1 MVGFIFG
8 IIFLIAG
15 IIAAVCLAQYKRIEK
30 TEEYVLDEEGNRV
43 RSSYGGYRTTTKETV
58 TKPLAKFSVV
68 SVVAGVFL
76 AILLT
81 FFGCIASIDTG
92 HVGIVKTFGKV
103 EDYTFDSGFHL
114 KAPWN
119 SVTQMDNRVQK
130 TTVELSCFSSDIQEV
145 TISYTV
151 NYQISK
157 TNAQNLYRDV
167 GTNYLETVVNPT
179 IQETVKTVV
188 ARYKAEGNEAEGTK
202 GLVKDRAEVAAEIE
216 ALLKV
221 NLDRYHIDVSS
232 TAIENM
238 DFTDSFTN
246 AVEAKAVAAQQK
258 LQAEIE
264 QQRLTMEAQ
273 KAAERAQI
281 EANAQKE
288 VNRINAE
295 AAAEV
300 AEIQAK
306 ADAEVAKISANAA
319 EYQGQ
324 KEAAI
329 ALQRLAAVNGW
340 TVVTNIEYIQV
351 TNKVL
356 NEETEDPDDYIDK
369 ITYEKQVTYTF
380 EKADGSA
387 VTPDELKIGTEKLI
401 EYYYTQTWNG
411 ELPDTYVGMD
421 GLFEILSSA
430 TTDKAAPSEGA
441 GSNP

>member
-15 IIAAVCLAQYKRIEK
+15 IVTAVCLAQHKRIEK

-81 FFGCIASIDTG
+81 FFGCIASVDTG
-92 HVGIVKTFGKV
+92 HVGIVRTFGKV

-114 KAPWN
+114 KAPWQ

-130 TTVELSCFSSDIQEV
+130 TTIELPCFSEDIQEV
-145 TISYTV
+145 NTVYTV

-157 TNAQNLYRDV
+157 ANAQDLYRDI
-167 GTNYLETVVNPT
+167 GTGYLETVVNPT
-179 IQETVKTVV
+179 IQESVKTIIAQYTAMELIESRSDV
-188 ARYKAEGNEAEGTK
+188 ASRIETLLAEKLAKYN
-202 GLVKDRAEVAAEIE
+202 
-216 ALLKV
+216 
-221 NLDRYHIDVSS
+221 IDVSS

-246 AVEAKAVAAQQK
+246 AVEAKVVAEQNK
-258 LQAEIE
+258 LKAEKE
-264 QQRLTMEAQ
+264 
-273 KAAERAQI
+273 
-281 EANAQKE
+281 NAQALEKAE
-288 VNRINAE
+288 NDKLIAIKNAE

-300 AEIQAK
+300 AKKAAE

-340 TVVTNIEYIQV
+340 TVVTNTEYIQV

-356 NEETEDPDDYIDK
+356 NEKTEDPDDYIDK
-369 ITYEKQVTYTF
+369 ITYEKQVTYAF
-380 EKADGSA
+380 KKADGSA
-387 VTPDELKIGTEKLI
+387 VTPRELKIGTEKLI
-401 EYYYTQTWNG
+401 EYYYTQAWNG
-411 ELPDTYVGMD
+411 QLPDTYVGMD

-430 TTDKAAPSEGA
+430 TMDKTAPSNGA

>member
-8 IIFLIAG
+8 IIFVIIG
-15 IIAAVCLAQYKRIEK
+15 IITGICLTCFKKTVE
-30 TEEYVLDEEGNRV
+30 TEEYVLDENQQPIRTA
-43 RSSYGGYRTTTKETV
+43 YGYRTTVKKTV
-58 TKPLAKFSVV
+58 KKPYAKYSVISYV
-68 SVVAGVFL
+68 GGAFL
-76 AILLT
+76 GILLT
-81 FFGCIASIDTG
+81 FFGCIASVSTG
-92 HVGIVKTFGKV
+92 NTGVVTTFGKV
-103 EDYTFDSGFHL
+103 ENYTLEAGFHL
-114 KAPWN
+114 KAPWHT
-119 SVTQMDNRVQK
+119 VTEMDNRVQK
-130 TTVELSCFSSDIQEV
+130 TTVELNCFSSDIQEV

-264 QQRLTMEAQ
+264 QQRLTMEAE
-273 KAAERAQI
+273 KAAARAQI
-281 EANAQKE
+281 EANAQAE

-295 AAAEV
+295 AAAKV
-300 AEIQAK
+300 AEIQAT
-306 ADAEVAKISANAA
+306 ADAKVAEISANAA

-324 KEAAI
+324 KDAAI
-329 ALQRLAAVNGW
+329 ALQRLASINGW
-340 TVVTNIEYIQV
+340 TV
-351 TNKVL
+351 K
-356 NEETEDPDDYIDK
+356 
-369 ITYEKQVTYTF
+369 
-380 EKADGSA
+380 
-387 VTPDELKIGTEKLI
+387 TEKIDDTHTKYTICYAGTDDPVGEEDLKLGAQRLI
-401 EYYYTQTWNG
+401 EYYYTQAWNG
-411 ELPDTYVGMD
+411 QLPDTYVGMD
-421 GLFEILSSA
+421 GLFEILASTATDSA
-430 TTDKAAPSEGA
+430 DSK
-441 GSNP
+441 N

>member
-1 MVGFIFG
+1 MTKTVKSVKKPYAKYSP
-8 IIFLIAG
+8 LAYIAG
-15 IIAAVCLAQYKRIEK
+15 A
-30 TEEYVLDEEGNRV
+30 
-43 RSSYGGYRTTTKETV
+43 
-58 TKPLAKFSVV
+58 
-68 SVVAGVFL
+68 FL
-76 AILLT
+76 GILLT
-81 FFGCIASIDTG
+81 FFGCITSVDTG

-114 KAPWN
+114 KAPWH
-119 SVTQMDNRVQK
+119 SVTEMDNRVQK

-188 ARYKAEGNEAEGTK
+188 ARYKAEGNETEGTK

-216 ALLKV
+216 AQLKV
-221 NLDRYHIDVSS
+221 NLARYHIDVSS

-258 LQAEIE
+258 LQAQIE
-264 QQRLTMEAQ
+264 QERLNMEAE

-281 EANAQKE
+281 EAAAQAE

-295 AAAEV
+295 AAAKV
-300 AEIQAK
+300 AEIQAE
-306 ADAEVAKISANAA
+306 ADAKVAEISANAA

-324 KEAAI
+324 KDAAI
-329 ALQRLAAVNGW
+329 ALQRLASINGW
-340 TVVTNIEYIQV
+340 IV
-351 TNKVL
+351 K
-356 NEETEDPDDYIDK
+356 
-369 ITYEKQVTYTF
+369 
-380 EKADGSA
+380 
-387 VTPDELKIGTEKLI
+387 TEKVDDTHTKYTVCYSDGTPVTEEDLEEGAKRLI
-401 EYYYTQTWNG
+401 EYYYTQAWDG
-411 ELPDTYVGMD
+411 KLPDTFVGD
-421 GLFEILSSA
+421 GDISSIII
-430 TTDKAAPSEGA
+430 
-441 GSNP
+441 GSK

>member
-15 IIAAVCLAQYKRIEK
+15 IIAAVCLAQYKKIEK

-81 FFGCIASIDTG
+81 FFGCIASVDTG

-130 TTVELSCFSSDIQEV
+130 TTVELPCFSSDIQEV
-145 TISYTV
+145 NTTYTV

-167 GTNYLETVVNPT
+167 GIGYLETVVNPT
-179 IQETVKTVV
+179 IQESVKTVV
-188 ARYKAEGNEAEGTK
+188 AKYTAEKLISERATLAE
-202 GLVKDRAEVAAEIE
+202 EIE
-216 ALLKV
+216 ALLAT
-221 NLDRYHIDVSS
+221 NLAKYNIDVTS

-246 AVEAKAVAAQQK
+246 AVEAKVVAEQNKIKAEKENEQALAKAENDK
-258 LQAEIE
+258 LIAI
-264 QQRLTMEAQ
+264 
-273 KAAERAQI
+273 K
-281 EANAQKE
+281 
-288 VNRINAE
+288 NAE
-295 AAAEV
+295 AQAAASIEAANAAAAIV
-300 AEIQAK
+300 RIEAE
-306 ADAEVAKISANAA
+306 AA

-329 ALQRLAAVNGW
+329 ALQRLASINGW
-340 TVVTNIEYIQV
+340 TVVTN
-351 TNKVL
+351 K
-356 NEETEDPDDYIDK
+356 ETGIHELYR
-369 ITYEKQVTYTF
+369 
-380 EKADGSA
+380 ADG
-387 VTPDELKIGTEKLI
+387 TKIDDPDELKAGAERLI
-401 EYYYTQTWNG
+401 EYYYTQSWDG
-411 ELPDTYVGMD
+411 KLPDTFVGD
-421 GLFEILSSA
+421 DDI
-430 TTDKAAPSEGA
+430 
-441 GSNP
+441 SNIIVGTN